1 MRFFHD
7 HDHEFTIWTIT
18 CEGSGRY
25 PEQFFPE
32 TSSDIAQDNR
42 GQTLI
47 DYLVSHFI
55 HLIFGSILL
64 QMMNRN
70 PILKG
75 NFHLFTRIEFTEI

>member
-1 MRFFHD
+1 MTIIRHFRSSGASSLLGFFHD

-18 CEGSGRY
+18 CEASGRY

-55 HLIFGSILL
+55 HLIFGGKLSSILL
-64 QMMNRN
+64 
-70 PILKG
+70 
-75 NFHLFTRIEFTEI
+75 